1 MGRNEKKSEQSKS
14 YSEII
19 TVNAFERNIDEFE
32 LDNGKEMSER
42 ISFLLNIKSSI
53 LATFKVK

>member
-42 ISFLLNIKSSI
+42 ISFLMNIKSSI